1 MKIEPIYTNEKEG
14 YKFKINDAIS
24 LEISGTAI
32 SVLKITLPL
41 SGNIEEFYKNVLEQF
56 DIEKMVN
63 DLRGKDEE
71 ITTISIDSEVCR
83 IDDKIVFQTSDLEK
97 YKK

>member
-1 MKIEPIYTNEKEG
+1 MKIEPTYTNKEG
-14 YKFKINDAIS
+14 YGFKINDAIS

-41 SGNIEEFYKNVLEQF
+41 SGNIKEYYKNILEQF
-56 DIEKMVN
+56 DIEKMIN
-63 DLRGKDEE
+63 DLKEKDEKV
-71 ITTISIDSEVCR
+71 TTISIDSEVCR
-83 IDDKIVFQTSDLEK
+83 IGGEIIFQTSDLEK

>member
-1 MKIEPIYTNEKEG
+1 MKIEPTYTNKEG
-14 YKFKINDAIS
+14 YGFKINDLIS

-56 DIEKMVN
+56 DIEKMIN
-63 DLRGKDEE
+63 DFQGKNEK
-71 ITTISIDSEVCR
+71 ITRISIDSEVCR
-83 IDDKIVFQTSDLEK
+83 IDDEIAFQTSDLEK